1 MGSDQTGRRPSLPDQ
16 LSHQEVHD
24 RLHAYAF
31 AALMK
36 DAPEARYPAVA
47 AHLAGCR
54 ECRADLDELL
64 DMTRAAAIGVGEPI
78 SPDSAPDLSRLP
90 RPWMKTTNRSPP
102 WLIDQLGRLW
112 LEFSEALLR
121 SWQPSAVLGT
131 PRGNLLYEYHYESET
146 LEPSLMVEIFAEEHS
161 EMALLCVT
169 IDVPNQDVRDQM
181 GIPITLHGA
190 GVLQHAKTD
199 RSGTAR
205 FPHVAR
211 AALAHLRLEITVGQ
225 SA

>member
-1 MGSDQTGRRPSLPDQ
+1 MPDQ
-16 LSHQEVHD
+16 LSHQEVRD
-24 RLHAYAF
+24 QLHAYAF
-31 AALMK
+31 ATLTQ

-47 AHLAGCR
+47 AHLVQCA

-64 DMTRAAAIGVGEPI
+64 DMTRAAAMGVGEPI
-78 SPDSAPDLSRLP
+78 SSGSAPDLLRLP
-90 RPWMKTTNRSPP
+90 RPRMIAANRSPP

-121 SWQPSAVLGT
+121 SWQPSRVLGT
-131 PRGNLLYEYHYESET
+131 SRGDLLYEYHYESET
-146 LEPSLMVEIFAEEHS
+146 LEPSLMVEIFAEEHP

-169 IDVPNQDVRDQM
+169 LDAPNRDVRDQK
-181 GIPITLHGA
+181 GIPVTLHGA
-190 GVLQHAKTD
+190 GVLQHAETD
-199 RSGTAR
+199 RSGTVR
-205 FPHVAR
+205 FPHIAR

>member
-1 MGSDQTGRRPSLPDQ
+1 MGSDQTGRRPSLHDR
-16 LSHQEVHD
+16 LSHQEVRD

-31 AALMK
+31 ATLME

-47 AHLAGCR
+47 AHLARCA

-64 DMTRAAAIGVGEPI
+64 DMTRAAAMGLGEPV

-90 RPWMKTTNRSPP
+90 RPRMKTTTRSPP
-102 WLIDQLGRLW
+102 WFIDQLGRLW

-121 SWQPSAVLGT
+121 SWQPSPVLGT
-131 PRGNLLYEYHYESET
+131 PRGDLLYEYHYESET
-146 LEPSLMVEIFAEEHS
+146 LAPSLTVEIFAEEHP

-169 IDVPNQDVRDQM
+169 IDVPNRDVLDQVGM
-181 GIPITLHGA
+181 PITLHGA
-190 GVLQHAKTD
+190 GMLQHAETD
-199 RSGTAR
+199 RSGTAC
-205 FPHVAR
+205 FPHIAR
-211 AALAHLRLEITVGQ
+211 AALAHLRLEITVDQ

>member
-16 LSHQEVHD
+16 LSHQEVRD

-31 AALMK
+31 AILME

-47 AHLAGCR
+47 AHLARCT

-64 DMTRAAAIGVGEPI
+64 DMTRTAAMGVGEPV
-78 SPDSAPDLSRLP
+78 SSDSVPDLSRLP
-90 RPWMKTTNRSPP
+90 RPRMKTANRSPP
-102 WLIDQLGRLW
+102 WFIDQLGRLL

-121 SWQPSAVLGT
+121 SWQPSPVLGT
-131 PRGNLLYEYHYESET
+131 PRGDLLYEYHYESET
-146 LEPSLMVEIFAEEHS
+146 QEPSLMVEIFAEEHP
-161 EMALLCVT
+161 EMTLLYVT
-169 IDVPNQDVRDQM
+169 IDVPNRDVRDQM

-190 GVLQHAKTD
+190 GVPQHAQTD

-205 FPHVAR
+205 FPHIAR